1 MSADHQ
7 CLSLDGEPV
16 GDLVSVGSR
25 VTFFTVRR
33 ELRLLD
39 GRIFRSIE
47 DVRSAVRATLD
58 EAMRRSD
65 PTVSA

>member
-1 MSADHQ
+1 MSVDHQ

-39 GRIFRSIE
+39 GRIFRSVE
-47 DVRSAVRATLD
+47 DVHSAVRAALD
-58 EAMRRSD
+58 DLARLARNELG
-65 PTVSA
+65 

>member
-1 MSADHQ
+1 MSVDHQ
-7 CLSLDGEPV
+7 CLSVDGEPV

-39 GRIFRSIE
+39 GRIFRSAE
-47 DVRSAVRATLD
+47 DVHSAVRTALD
-58 EAMRRSD
+58 DLARPARNELG
-65 PTVSA
+65 

>member
-7 CLSLDGEPV
+7 CLSVDGEPV
-16 GDLVSVGSR
+16 GDLLTVGSR
-25 VTFFTVRR
+25 VTFYTVRR

-47 DVRSAVRATLD
+47 DVRSAVRAKLD
-58 EAMRRSD
+58 EAMRRSGHAA
-65 PTVSA
+65 SA